1 MILIKEKA
9 KKDLLKTLGFKRS
22 FLCKSGMHKNIKTGS
37 FHNTNL
43 NYNTIIS

>member
-22 FLCKSGMHKNIKTGS
+22 FYAKLVCIKT
-37 FHNTNL
+37 
-43 NYNTIIS
+43 

>member
-22 FLCKSGMHKNIKTGS
+22 FLLYRKVLKSENIG
-37 FHNTNL
+37 
-43 NYNTIIS
+43 YNE

>member
-22 FLCKSGMHKNIKTGS
+22 FLCKIGMHKNMKNWLFKKYQMS
-37 FHNTNL
+37 V
-43 NYNTIIS
+43 

>member
-22 FLCKSGMHKNIKTGS
+22 FLCKIGMHKNIKT
-37 FHNTNL
+37 TR
-43 NYNTIIS
+43 

>member
-22 FLCKSGMHKNIKTGS
+22 FLCKNW
-37 FHNTNL
+37 
-43 NYNTIIS
+43 YA

>member
-22 FLCKSGMHKNIKTGS
+22 FLLQNW
-37 FHNTNL
+37 
-43 NYNTIIS
+43 YA

>member
-22 FLCKSGMHKNIKTGS
+22 FFMQNWHAQKHENWLFKKYQMSV
-37 FHNTNL
+37 
-43 NYNTIIS
+43 

>member
-22 FLCKSGMHKNIKTGS
+22 FLCKIGMHKNMKTGCLK
-37 FHNTNL
+37 NTR
-43 NYNTIIS
+43 

>member
-22 FLCKSGMHKNIKTGS
+22 FFMQNW
-37 FHNTNL
+37 
-43 NYNTIIS
+43 YA